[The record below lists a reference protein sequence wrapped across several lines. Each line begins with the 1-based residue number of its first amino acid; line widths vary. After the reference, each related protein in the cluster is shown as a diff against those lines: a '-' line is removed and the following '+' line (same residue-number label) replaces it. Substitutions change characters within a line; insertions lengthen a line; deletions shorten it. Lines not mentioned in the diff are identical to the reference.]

1 MGWLCLISQPLVIT
15 FSVGFW
21 ILYNRQ
27 SIFNAD
33 RITQLPNRF
42 GTAPKV
48 TELPVTVR
56 INRRPDDVIMDMGF
70 INMRADHKG
79 VITLG
84 EPFGKFYTQSVGFF
98 RCDLSRLKRLANM
111 ISDHIICS
119 SRPSG
124 GSNVLAL
131 CQQKL
136 CVSSPAVTLI
146 SCDESAVVCLLRIC
160 CIVNDVADCLAFCTA
175 FASMQR
181 HDACG
186 CHSNSPLEMF
196 FLNSL
201 LLSLK

>member
-79 VITLG
+79 VITL
-84 EPFGKFYTQSVGFF
+84 VN
-98 RCDLSRLKRLANM
+98 RLANSTPNRLASSGV
-111 ISDHIICS
+111 IS
-119 SRPSG
+119 PG
-124 GSNVLAL
+124 
-131 CQQKL
+131 
-136 CVSSPAVTLI
+136 
-146 SCDESAVVCLLRIC
+146 
-160 CIVNDVADCLAFCTA
+160 
-175 FASMQR
+175 
-181 HDACG
+181 
-186 CHSNSPLEMF
+186 
-196 FLNSL
+196 
-201 LLSLK
+201 LKDWRT